1 MTNSPVVHRVVA
13 GLTRSEF
20 AGVNSHTLAVALAR
34 IEAESTL
41 SEQANE
47 RQVAIRLLERI
58 GYPETVAEL
67 STFLNVSHALTP
79 LDLPDGEIT
88 AQHAVSYMRWIAAF
102 LNDPEPNIQKNARI
116 LLRWLVT
123 NRRETIAADQTSLDQ
138 MRRVADDTET
148 GAKSSAFLV
157 YALGVCGTSEDY
169 DRVIRHAELVIE
181 HDREHLDLV
190 ADGLYRLYPPALI
203 NALQYFLEHTQPGE
217 KKQFMTGLHLLS
229 KVAEIEDR
237 TFWQTYYDDMESILE
252 QLTEMAGSNHA
263 VERIL
268 DLIEK
273 HLAFSN
279 YEGE

>member
-1 MTNSPVVHRVVA
+1 LTNPPIVHHVVA
-13 GLTRSEF
+13 GLTRSEI
-20 AGVNSHTLAVALAR
+20 AGVNPHTLAVALAR
-34 IEAESTL
+34 VEAANTPFERV
-41 SEQANE
+41 NE
-47 RQVAIRLLERI
+47 RQAAILLLERI

-67 STFLNVSHALTP
+67 STFLNLGHALTP
-79 LDLPDGEIT
+79 TDLPDGEIT
-88 AQHAVSYMRWIAAF
+88 AQRAVSYMRWLAAF

-116 LLRWLVT
+116 LLRWLVA
-123 NRRETIAADQTSLDQ
+123 NRREIVAADQTALEP
-138 MRRVADDTET
+138 MRHVADDMET

-157 YALGVCGTSEDY
+157 YALGGCGTPEDY
-169 DRVIRHAELVIE
+169 DRVLRHAELVIE

-237 TFWQTYYDDMESILE
+237 GFWQTYYTDMEGILE
-252 QLTEMAGSNHA
+252 QLTEMAGNNHA
-263 VERIL
+263 IERIL

-273 HLAFSN
+273 HLAFSTF
-279 YEGE
+279 EDE